1 MRVKFNILIN
11 RDIYDKKKR
20 LLMINGKSILK
31 VILSVSITILL
42 LFHINNILNSY
53 QLQINSLNKEVYEL
67 NEYIDELIDYI
78 ESTPDT
84 VVVESFVH
92 KTRTVFR
99 TDTVLVQTVID
110 YYDIDSTLIAP
121 FSLVDKQMGAFI
133 QLEGYSLFEWNVPER
148 KYTLIETTITDKL
161 INLNLSADY
170 SVTGS
175 DLSLRVSNS
184 STNVNITFIENQTLD
199 LSRVHIPEKSRWGL
213 GIVGGMGLLNTG
225 FTPFIGVGVSYQFVD
240 ISFKK

>member
-1 MRVKFNILIN
+1 
-11 RDIYDKKKR
+11 
-20 LLMINGKSILK
+20 MINGKSILK
-31 VILSVSITILL
+31 VILGVSIIILL
-42 LFHINNILNSY
+42 LFHTNNILTSY
-53 QLQINSLNKEVYEL
+53 ELKISSLTKEVYEL
-67 NEYIDELIDYI
+67 NEYVDELIEYI
-78 ESTPDT
+78 ENTPDT
-84 VVVESFVH
+84 IVVESIVH
-92 KTRTVFR
+92 KIRTVFR

-133 QLEGYSLFEWNVPER
+133 QLEGYSLLQWNVSER
-148 KYTLIETTITDKL
+148 KYTLIKTTLTDKL
-161 INLNLSADY
+161 INLNLLADY

-199 LSRVHIPEKSRWGL
+199 LSRVHIAEKSRWGL
-213 GIVGGMGLLNTG
+213 GIIGGMGLLNTG